1 MKWGTLAGVAAVA
14 AAAAGIILLRRRA
27 RQGNAHA
34 PSLDGYISKQDT
46 AAVVKHNTLMN
57 GITSTRGQ
65 AMGFVQI
72 NNLTLDDGQFTL
84 VKQLMS
90 TKTNLMMKDPVRVSY
105 TFHGTYTRSG
115 NTVQLSK
122 AISGE
127 GSVDWGTFSKF
138 LDTGNGSYDSDTSP
152 GILSLYPTDFF
163 VENCKN
169 VPMTVYL
176 NEEEKTFAIEAFEP
190 VILSAEEAGSIQ
202 VQKQELDPNA
212 GLMRKSLVEDMS
224 GYILKDTYA
233 GWGMKV
239 GTCINPAYLEEPY
252 VSKVKEQFSSVTLEN
267 HLKPGATLS
276 QALSKENGSVSVEF
290 SPETVQLLNW
300 CKENNVPLRGH
311 TLIWY
316 MGAPEWLFH
325 QGFETDAPNVSR
337 EVMLQRMEDY
347 IRAFFETLEAGGW
360 SQIMYCI
367 DVVNEAIIAPSSL
380 RKCLWL
386 DVIGEDYVWY
396 AFHFARKYAP
406 AHIKL
411 CYNDFD
417 LEMKADKVI
426 ELVNSLRESDGSAL
440 VDMIGQQGHYGAY
453 SGIDTLMAAMRK
465 IGLETGCELQVTE
478 LDVSVSR
485 QGTEDELKRQGR
497 FYYNFV
503 QQILVLRK
511 EGINISGLTLWGF
524 ADQLSWMPSGYL
536 HIYDRNMVPK
546 YAFFGMLCRKEL
558 AGFDGSEE
566 LSSVTVRKAL
576 RFAVP
581 GEPERYVQLK
591 LDGSFLDTTI
601 GTEITGTYVFDGV
614 STYMLTPKAGG
625 YSNLT
630 VSDDETTAVRMEA
643 AGEKLHLQKA
653 EI

>member
-1 MKWGTLAGVAAVA
+1 MKWTAIVGAVALAGVAA
-14 AAAAGIILLRRRA
+14 GIAILRRKPKKS
-27 RQGNAHA
+27 NVVEA
-34 PSLDGYISKQDT
+34 PCDGYLSRQDT
-46 AAVVKHNTLMN
+46 TAVIKHNTLMN

-65 AMGFVQI
+65 AMGFIQI
-72 NNLTLDDGQFTL
+72 NKLTLDDGEFTL

-105 TFHGTYTRSG
+105 TFHGTYTRNG
-115 NTVQLSK
+115 NSVQLSK

-127 GSVDWGTFSKF
+127 GNVDWGTFSKF
-138 LDTGNGSYDSDTSP
+138 LDTGNGIYDSETSP

-176 NEEEKTFAIEAFEP
+176 NDEDKTFVFEAFEP
-190 VILSAEEAGSIQ
+190 VILSAEEAGSVQ

-212 GLMRKSLVEDMS
+212 GLMRNPLTGDMS
-224 GYILKDTYA
+224 GYVLKEAYA

-239 GTCINPAYLEEPY
+239 GTCINPQYLEEPY
-252 VSKVKEQFSSVTLEN
+252 VSKLKEQFSSITLEN

-276 QALSKENGSVSVEF
+276 QALSKENGMVSVKF
-290 SPETVQLLNW
+290 SPETVMLLNW
-300 CKENNVPLRGH
+300 CKENNMPLRGH

-316 MGAPEWLFH
+316 MGTPEWLFH
-325 QGFETDAPNVSR
+325 EGFETDAPNVSR

-360 SQIMYCI
+360 SETMYCI
-367 DVVNEAIIAPSSL
+367 DVVNEAIIAPGTL
-380 RKCLWL
+380 RKCMWW
-386 DVIGEDYVWY
+386 DVIGEDYVWC
-396 AFHFARKYAP
+396 AFHYARKYVP

-417 LEMKADKVI
+417 LEMKVDKVI
-426 ELVNSLRESDGSAL
+426 ELVNSLKDTDGNPL

-465 IGLETGCELQVTE
+465 IGVETGCELQVTE
-478 LDVSVSR
+478 LDVSISR

-503 QQILVLRK
+503 QQVLALRE
-511 EGINISGLTLWGF
+511 EGVNISGLTLWGF

-546 YAFFGMLCRKEL
+546 YAFFGMLGVKAY
-558 AGFDGSEE
+558 AGFGGGEEISDGTAHKEMH
-566 LSSVTVRKAL
+566 
-576 RFAVP
+576 FIVP
-581 GEPERYVQLK
+581 GDPNRFVQLK
-591 LDGSFLDTTI
+591 PDGSFLDTTT
-601 GTEITGTYVFDGV
+601 GTEIAGTYVFDGV

-630 VSDDETTAVRMEA
+630 VSDDECTAVRMEA
-643 AGEKLHLQKA
+643 AGDKQDLQRA
-653 EI
+653 